1 MIIFPAIDLSLGKI
15 VRLEKGDFEKKTIY
29 SSNVINQITR
39 FEKEGALWVH
49 VIDLDGALSGKTQNQ
64 KAIKDILVATKCSV
78 QLGGGIRS
86 LDKIEEWIKLGVKR
100 VIIGTAAIEN
110 ETIVEEA
117 IKEFPNK
124 VSVGLDLVDDKVA
137 IKGWTEVIS
146 NRDAEFYFKKFSDL
160 GVESII
166 YTDISRDGLMKGPNL
181 EKINYYK
188 NIINVPLVASGGVAS
203 LKDISALA
211 SMKVGGVIVGKAI
224 YDKKV
229 ILSDMFRLGSSC

>member
-15 VRLEKGDFEKKTIY
+15 VRLEKGDFSKKTIY
-29 SSNVINQITR
+29 SSNVLSQITS
-39 FEKEGALWVH
+39 FEKEGAHWVH
-49 VIDLDGALSGKTQNQ
+49 VVDLDGALSGKNQNQ
-64 KAIKDILVATKCSV
+64 NVIKDILASTKCSI

-86 LDKIEEWIKLGVKR
+86 LEKIEEWIKLGVKR